1 MIDYSICIKSAKP
14 GTKKEQITH
23 TKAYGQ
29 AQVRKNFTLDK
40 FAKHIADHGC
50 VYDAGDIHA
59 VLVKAVNCLR
69 ELILEGNSV
78 TLGNMGTFAPSLS
91 TEGAVT
97 TEDFTVDNIKKV
109 NVTWRKS
116 ILFNG
121 KYLRDEAQFQ
131 LVPSRKL
138 AADAIEVIKNTDT
151 IQGLE

>member
-1 MIDYSICIKSAKP
+1 
-14 GTKKEQITH
+14 
-23 TKAYGQ
+23 
-29 AQVRKNFTLDK
+29 
-40 FAKHIADHGC
+40 
-50 VYDAGDIHA
+50 
-59 VLVKAVNCLR
+59 
-69 ELILEGNSV
+69 
-78 TLGNMGTFAPSLS
+78 MGTFAPSLS

-97 TEDFTVDNIKKV
+97 TEDITVDNIKKV